1 MNTKHINDENYILIQ
16 GWMRSEMG
24 LSGAALMVY
33 ATIYGFSQTGNCYYS
48 GSIDYLAE
56 WAGVKRRQVISILKD
71 LTESGYIEKNEVG
84 YNRFRY
90 RTDREMVKNARREWC
105 KNDTIDGAIIA
116 PDGAKMTPDGAKMTP
131 NKYNNNNINNIAINT
146 HTAGAREEGP
156 EAVETV
162 ENFTTSGGVPL
173 PEEKND
179 RADAATILC
188 GPNKN
193 VNLTP
198 AQLEE
203 LENRIPNQITRYIH
217 RLSRYKVGRA
227 NAAMM
232 DDYQWLLG
240 WISEDGAVGKERDL
254 EAIRQA
260 EEEETR
266 RELEEMQRWILEKKR
281 KGRADL
287 CG

>member
-1 MNTKHINDENYILIQ
+1 MNKKHISDENYILIQ
-16 GWMRSEMG
+16 GWMRTEMG

-56 WAGVKRRQVISILKD
+56 WAGVQRRQVMRILKE
-71 LTESGYIEKNEVG
+71 LTEAGYIEKTEAG

-90 RTDREMVKNARREWC
+90 RTDREMVRNAHRRWRH
-105 KNDTIDGAIIA
+105 NDTIDGDI
-116 PDGAKMTPDGAKMTP
+116 MTPDGVIMSPSGDIMTP
-131 NKYNNNNINNIAINT
+131 NNIDIYNNNNIAINT
-146 HTAGAREEGP
+146 HDAGAREESA
-156 EAVETV
+156 EAV
-162 ENFTTSGGVPL
+162 ENFTTWEAGPL
-173 PEEKND
+173 PEDQNG
-179 RADAATILC
+179 RAEAATILC

-193 VNLTP
+193 VKLTP

-203 LENRIPNQITRYIH
+203 LENRIPNQLTRYSH
-217 RLSRYKVGRA
+217 RLSRYKVGRD

-232 DDYQWLLG
+232 DDFQWLLG
-240 WISEDGAVGKERDL
+240 WISEDHADRKEREL

-260 EEEETR
+260 EAEEDR
-266 RELEEMQRWILEKKR
+266 RELEELQARILKR

>member
-16 GWMRSEMG
+16 GWMRTEIG

-56 WAGVKRRQVISILKD
+56 WAGVQRRQVMRILKEF
-71 LTESGYIEKNEVG
+71 TEAGYIEKTEAG

-90 RTDREMVKNARREWC
+90 RTDQEMVRNAHRRWC
-105 KNDTIDGAIIA
+105 HNDTIDGDI
-116 PDGAKMTPDGAKMTP
+116 MTPDGDIMTPDGDIMTP
-131 NKYNNNNINNIAINT
+131 NNIDIYNNNNIAINT
-146 HTAGAREEGP
+146 HDAGAREESA
-156 EAVETV
+156 EAV
-162 ENFTTSGGVPL
+162 ENFTTWEAGPL
-173 PEEKND
+173 PENQNG
-179 RADAATILC
+179 RAEAATILC

-193 VNLTP
+193 VKLTP

-203 LENRIPNQITRYIH
+203 LENRIPNQLTRYIH

-232 DDYQWLLG
+232 DDFQWLLG
-240 WISEDGAVGKERDL
+240 WIAEDHADRKEREL

-260 EEEETR
+260 EAEEDR
-266 RELEEMQRWILEKKR
+266 RELEELQARILKR

>member
-16 GWMRSEMG
+16 GWMRTEMG

-56 WAGVKRRQVISILKD
+56 WAGVQRRQVMRILKEF
-71 LTESGYIEKNEVG
+71 TEAGYIEKTEAG

-90 RTDREMVKNARREWC
+90 RTDQEMVRNAHRRWC
-105 KNDTIDGAIIA
+105 HNDTIDGDI
-116 PDGAKMTPDGAKMTP
+116 MTPDGDIMTP
-131 NKYNNNNINNIAINT
+131 NNIDIYNNNNIAINT
-146 HTAGAREEGP
+146 HDAGAREESA
-156 EAVETV
+156 EAV
-162 ENFTTSGGVPL
+162 ENFTTWEAGPL
-173 PEEKND
+173 PEDQNG
-179 RADAATILC
+179 RAEAATILC

-193 VNLTP
+193 VKLTP

-203 LENRIPNQITRYIH
+203 LENRIPNQLTRYIH

-232 DDYQWLLG
+232 NDFQWLLG
-240 WISEDGAVGKERDL
+240 WIAEDHADRKEREL

-260 EEEETR
+260 EAEEDR
-266 RELEEMQRWILEKKR
+266 RELEELQARILKR

>member
-1 MNTKHINDENYILIQ
+1 MNNKHISDENYILIQ
-16 GWMRSEMG
+16 GWMRTEMG
-24 LSGAALMVY
+24 LSGATLMVY

-105 KNDTIDGAIIA
+105 KNDTIDGAKMT

-131 NKYNNNNINNIAINT
+131 NKYIYNTTNNNNINT
-146 HTAGAREEGP
+146 HTAGAREESA
-156 EAVETV
+156 EAV

-173 PEEKND
+173 PEEKNS
-179 RADAATILC
+179 RAEAATILC

-193 VNLTP
+193 VKLTP
-198 AQLEE
+198 AQLEA
-203 LENRIPNQITRYIH
+203 LENRIPNQIKRYID

-232 DDYQWLLG
+232 DDFQWLLG
-240 WISEDGAVGKERDL
+240 WISEDHADHKEREL

-260 EEEETR
+260 EEEEDR
-266 RELEEMQRWILEKKR
+266 RELEELQNKILKR
-281 KGRADL
+281 KGRVDL

>member
-16 GWMRSEMG
+16 GWMRTEMG

-56 WAGVKRRQVISILKD
+56 WAGVQRRQVMRILKE
-71 LTESGYIEKNEVG
+71 LTESGYIEKTEAG

-90 RTDREMVKNARREWC
+90 RTDREMVRNAHRRWC
-105 KNDTIDGAIIA
+105 HNDTIDGDI
-116 PDGAKMTPDGAKMTP
+116 MTPDGDIMTPDGDIMTP
-131 NKYNNNNINNIAINT
+131 NNIDIYNNNNIAINT
-146 HTAGAREEGP
+146 HDAGAREDVP
-156 EAVETV
+156 ENV
-162 ENFTTSGGVPL
+162 ENFTTSWAVPL

-179 RADAATILC
+179 RAEAATILC

-193 VNLTP
+193 VKLTP

-203 LENRIPNQITRYIH
+203 LENRIPNQLTRYIH

-232 DDYQWLLG
+232 DDFQWLLG
-240 WISEDGAVGKERDL
+240 WIAEDHADRKEREL

-260 EEEETR
+260 EAEEDR
-266 RELEEMQRWILEKKR
+266 RELEELQARILKR

>member
-1 MNTKHINDENYILIQ
+1 MNKKYISDENYILIQ
-16 GWMRSEMG
+16 GWMRTEMG
-24 LSGAALMVY
+24 LSGATLMVY

-90 RTDREMVKNARREWC
+90 RTDREMVRNARREWC
-105 KNDTIDGAIIA
+105 KNDTIDGAKMT
-116 PDGAKMTPDGAKMTP
+116 PYGAKMTPDGAKMTP
-131 NKYNNNNINNIAINT
+131 NNIYNNNINNININT
-146 HTAGAREEGP
+146 HDAGAREEGP
-156 EAVETV
+156 EAVENSTQ
-162 ENFTTSGGVPL
+162 SGGVPL
-173 PEEKND
+173 PEDKNY
-179 RADAATILC
+179 RAEAATILC

-193 VNLTP
+193 VKLTP

-203 LENRIPNQITRYIH
+203 LENRIPNQLTRYIH
-217 RLSRYKVGRA
+217 RLSRYKVGRE

-240 WISEDGAVGKERDL
+240 WISEDHADHKEREL

-260 EEEETR
+260 ESEEDR
-266 RELEEMQRWILEKKR
+266 RELEELQAKILKR

>member
-1 MNTKHINDENYILIQ
+1 MNKKHISDENYILIQ
-16 GWMRSEMG
+16 GWMRTEMG

-71 LTESGYIEKNEVG
+71 LTESGYLEKNEVG

-105 KNDTIDGAIIA
+105 KNDTIDGAKMT

-131 NKYNNNNINNIAINT
+131 NKYIYNNNNNNINT
-146 HTAGAREEGP
+146 HTAGAREESA
-156 EAVETV
+156 EAV
-162 ENFTTSGGVPL
+162 ENFTTSEAGPL
-173 PEEKND
+173 PEDKNG
-179 RADAATILC
+179 REEAATILC

-193 VNLTP
+193 VKLTP
-198 AQLEE
+198 AQLEA
-203 LENRIPNQITRYIH
+203 LENRIPNQIRRYIF
-217 RLSRYKVGRA
+217 RLSRYKVGRE

-240 WISEDGAVGKERDL
+240 WISEDNADHKERDL

-260 EEEETR
+260 EAEEDR
-266 RELEEMQRWILEKKR
+266 RELEEMQRRILEKKR

>member
-16 GWMRSEMG
+16 GWMRTEMG

-33 ATIYGFSQTGNCYYS
+33 ATIYGFSQTGNCYFS

-56 WAGVKRRQVISILKD
+56 WAGVQRRQVMRILKE
-71 LTESGYIEKNEVG
+71 LTEFGYIEKTEAG

-90 RTDREMVKNARREWC
+90 RTDREMVRNAHLRWC
-105 KNDTIDGAIIA
+105 HNDTIDGDIMTPSGDI
-116 PDGAKMTPDGAKMTP
+116 MTPDGDIMTP
-131 NKYNNNNINNIAINT
+131 NNIDIYNNNNIAINT

-156 EAVETV
+156 EAVE
-162 ENFTTSGGVPL
+162 NFTTSEAGPL
-173 PEEKND
+173 PEDKNGK
-179 RADAATILC
+179 AEAATILC

-193 VNLTP
+193 VKLTP

-217 RLSRYKVGRA
+217 RLSRYKVGRD

-240 WISEDGAVGKERDL
+240 WISEDGAIHKEREL

-260 EEEETR
+260 EAEEDR
-266 RELEEMQRWILEKKR
+266 RELEELQNKILKR

>member
-1 MNTKHINDENYILIQ
+1 MNKKHISDENYILIQ
-16 GWMRSEMG
+16 GWMRTEMG
-24 LSGAALMVY
+24 LSGAALLVY

-71 LTESGYIEKNEVG
+71 LTESGYLEKNEVG

-105 KNDTIDGAIIA
+105 KNDTIDGAKMT
-116 PDGAKMTPDGAKMTP
+116 PYGAKMTPDGAKMTP
-131 NKYNNNNINNIAINT
+131 NKYIYNTTNNNNINT
-146 HTAGAREEGP
+146 HTAGAREESA
-156 EAVETV
+156 EAV

-173 PEEKND
+173 PEEKNG
-179 RADAATILC
+179 RAEAATILC

-193 VNLTP
+193 VKLTP
-198 AQLEE
+198 AQLQE

-217 RLSRYKVGRA
+217 RLSRYKVGRE

-240 WISEDGAVGKERDL
+240 WISEDNADWKEREL

-260 EEEETR
+260 EEEEDR
-266 RELEEMQRWILEKKR
+266 RELEEMQRRILEKKR

>member
-16 GWMRSEMG
+16 GWMRTEMG

-33 ATIYGFSQTGNCYYS
+33 ATIYRFSQTGNCYYS

-56 WAGVKRRQVISILKD
+56 WAGVQRRQVMRILKEF
-71 LTESGYIEKNEVG
+71 TEAGYIEKTEAG

-90 RTDREMVKNARREWC
+90 RTDQEMVRNAHRRWC
-105 KNDTIDGAIIA
+105 HNDTIDGDI
-116 PDGAKMTPDGAKMTP
+116 MTPDGDIMTP
-131 NKYNNNNINNIAINT
+131 NNIDIYNNNNIAINT
-146 HTAGAREEGP
+146 HDAGAREESA
-156 EAVETV
+156 EAV
-162 ENFTTSGGVPL
+162 ENFTTWEAGPL
-173 PEEKND
+173 PEDQNG
-179 RADAATILC
+179 RAEAATILC

-193 VNLTP
+193 VKLTP

-203 LENRIPNQITRYIH
+203 LENRIPNQLTRYIH

-232 DDYQWLLG
+232 NDFQWLLG
-240 WISEDGAVGKERDL
+240 WIAEDHADRKEREL

-260 EEEETR
+260 EAEEDR
-266 RELEEMQRWILEKKR
+266 RELEELQARILKR
-281 KGRADL
+281 K
-287 CG
+287 

>member
-1 MNTKHINDENYILIQ
+1 
-16 GWMRSEMG
+16 MG
-24 LSGAALMVY
+24 LSGADLMVY

-56 WAGVKRRQVISILKD
+56 WAGVQRRQVISILKN

-84 YNRFRY
+84 YNRSRY

-105 KNDTIDGAIIA
+105 KNDTIDGAKMT
-116 PDGAKMTPDGAKMTP
+116 PDGAKMTPDGAKSAP
-131 NKYNNNNINNIAINT
+131 NNIDIYNNNNIAINT
-146 HTAGAREEGP
+146 HTAGAREAVP
-156 EAVETV
+156 EAVENSTQA
-162 ENFTTSGGVPL
+162 GGVPL
-173 PEEKND
+173 PEEKNG
-179 RADAATILC
+179 RAEAATILC

-193 VNLTP
+193 VKLTP

-217 RLSRYKVGRA
+217 RLSRYKVGQA

-232 DDYQWLLG
+232 DDFQWLLG
-240 WISEDGAVGKERDL
+240 WISEDHADRKEREL

-260 EEEETR
+260 ESEEDR
-266 RELEEMQRWILEKKR
+266 RELEELQNRILKR

>member
-1 MNTKHINDENYILIQ
+1 MSTKYINDENYILIQ

-56 WAGVKRRQVISILKD
+56 WAGVQRRQVMRILKE
-71 LTESGYIEKNEVG
+71 LNESGYIEKNEAG

-90 RTDREMVKNARREWC
+90 RTDREMVRNANRRWC
-105 KNDTIDGAIIA
+105 HNDTIDGDI
-116 PDGAKMTPDGAKMTP
+116 MTPDGDIMTPDGDIMTP
-131 NKYNNNNINNIAINT
+131 NNIDIYNNNNINKNT
-146 HTAGAREEGP
+146 HNAGAREEVP
-156 EAVETV
+156 EAV
-162 ENFTTSGGVPL
+162 ENFTTSGAVPL
-173 PEEKND
+173 PENQNG
-179 RADAATILC
+179 RAEAATILC

-193 VNLTP
+193 VKLTP

-203 LENRIPNQITRYIH
+203 LEKRIPNQITRYIH
-217 RLSRYKVGRA
+217 RLSRYKVGRD

-232 DDYQWLLG
+232 DDFQWLLG
-240 WISEDGAVGKERDL
+240 WISEDHADHKEREL

-260 EEEETR
+260 EAEEDR
-266 RELEEMQRWILEKKR
+266 RELEKMQRRILEKKR

>member
-1 MNTKHINDENYILIQ
+1 MNKKHISDENYVLIQ
-16 GWMRSEMG
+16 GWMRTEMG

-56 WAGVKRRQVISILKD
+56 WAGVKHRQVIRILKD

-90 RTDREMVKNARREWC
+90 RTDREMVRNARREWC
-105 KNDTIDGAIIA
+105 KNDTIDGAKMT

-131 NKYNNNNINNIAINT
+131 NKYIYNTNNNNNINT
-146 HTAGAREEGP
+146 HTAGAREESA
-156 EAVETV
+156 EAV
-162 ENFTTSGGVPL
+162 ENFTTSGAVPL

-179 RADAATILC
+179 RAEAATILC

-193 VNLTP
+193 VKLTP

-240 WISEDGAVGKERDL
+240 WISEDGAIHKEREL

-260 EEEETR
+260 EAEEDR
-266 RELEEMQRWILEKKR
+266 RELEEMQRRILEKKR

>member
-16 GWMRSEMG
+16 GWMRTEMG

-56 WAGVKRRQVISILKD
+56 WAGVQRRQVMRILKEF
-71 LTESGYIEKNEVG
+71 TEAGYIEKTEAG

-90 RTDREMVKNARREWC
+90 RTDREMVRNAHRRWC
-105 KNDTIDGAIIA
+105 HNDTIDGDI
-116 PDGAKMTPDGAKMTP
+116 MTPDGDIMTP
-131 NKYNNNNINNIAINT
+131 NNIDIYNNNNIAINT
-146 HTAGAREEGP
+146 HDAGAREESA
-156 EAVETV
+156 EAV
-162 ENFTTSGGVPL
+162 ENFTTWEAGPL
-173 PEEKND
+173 PEDQNG
-179 RADAATILC
+179 RAEAATILC

-193 VNLTP
+193 VKLTP

-203 LENRIPNQITRYIH
+203 LEKRIPNQLTRYIH

-232 DDYQWLLG
+232 DDFQWLLG
-240 WISEDGAVGKERDL
+240 WISEDHADRKEREL

-260 EEEETR
+260 EAEEDR
-266 RELEEMQRWILEKKR
+266 RELEELQARILKR

>member
-16 GWMRSEMG
+16 GWMRTEMG

-56 WAGVKRRQVISILKD
+56 WAGVQRRQVMRILKEF
-71 LTESGYIEKNEVG
+71 TEAGYIEKTEAG

-90 RTDREMVKNARREWC
+90 RTDQEMVRNAHRRWC
-105 KNDTIDGAIIA
+105 HNDTIDGDI
-116 PDGAKMTPDGAKMTP
+116 MTPDGDIMTPDGDIMTP
-131 NKYNNNNINNIAINT
+131 NNIDIYNNNNIAINT
-146 HTAGAREEGP
+146 HDAGAREESA
-156 EAVETV
+156 EAV
-162 ENFTTSGGVPL
+162 ENFTTLEAGPL
-173 PEEKND
+173 PENQNG
-179 RADAATILC
+179 RAEAATILC

-193 VNLTP
+193 VKLTP

-203 LENRIPNQITRYIH
+203 LENRIPNQLTRYIH

-232 DDYQWLLG
+232 DDFQWLIG
-240 WISEDGAVGKERDL
+240 WISEDHADRKEREL

-260 EEEETR
+260 EAEEDR
-266 RELEEMQRWILEKKR
+266 RELEELQSRILKR

>member
-16 GWMRSEMG
+16 GWMRTEIG

-56 WAGVKRRQVISILKD
+56 WAGVQRRQVMRILKEF
-71 LTESGYIEKNEVG
+71 TEAGYIEKTEAG

-90 RTDREMVKNARREWC
+90 RTDQEMVRNAHRRWC
-105 KNDTIDGAIIA
+105 HNDTIDGDI
-116 PDGAKMTPDGAKMTP
+116 MTPDGDIMTPDGDIMTP
-131 NKYNNNNINNIAINT
+131 NNIDIYNNNNIAINT
-146 HTAGAREEGP
+146 HDAGAREESA
-156 EAVETV
+156 EAV
-162 ENFTTSGGVPL
+162 ENFTTLEAGPL
-173 PEEKND
+173 PENQNG
-179 RADAATILC
+179 RAEAATILC

-193 VNLTP
+193 VKLTP

-203 LENRIPNQITRYIH
+203 LENRIPNQLTRYIH

-232 DDYQWLLG
+232 DDFQWLIG
-240 WISEDGAVGKERDL
+240 WISEDHADRKEREL

-260 EEEETR
+260 EAEEDR
-266 RELEEMQRWILEKKR
+266 RELEELQSRILKR
-281 KGRADL
+281 KGRANL

>member
-1 MNTKHINDENYILIQ
+1 MNTKHINDENYVLIQ

-90 RTDREMVKNARREWC
+90 RTDREMVKNAHREWC
-105 KNDTIDGAIIA
+105 KNDTIDGAKMTPYGAKSA
-116 PDGAKMTPDGAKMTP
+116 PDGAKSAP
-131 NKYNNNNINNIAINT
+131 NNIDIYNNNNIAINT
-146 HTAGAREEGP
+146 HTAGAREDVP
-156 EAVETV
+156 ETV
-162 ENFTTSGGVPL
+162 ENSTQAGGVPL
-173 PEEKND
+173 PEEKNG
-179 RADAATILC
+179 RAEAATILC

-198 AQLEE
+198 SQLEE

-240 WISEDGAVGKERDL
+240 WISEDHADRKEREL

-260 EEEETR
+260 EAEEDR
-266 RELEEMQRWILEKKR
+266 RELEELQARILKR

>member
-16 GWMRSEMG
+16 GWMRSEIG

-105 KNDTIDGAIIA
+105 KNDTIDGAKMTPYGAKSA
-116 PDGAKMTPDGAKMTP
+116 PDGAKKTP
-131 NKYNNNNINNIAINT
+131 NNIYNNNINNININT

-156 EAVETV
+156 EAVENSTQAR
-162 ENFTTSGGVPL
+162 GVPL
-173 PEEKND
+173 PEDKND
-179 RADAATILC
+179 RAEAATILC

-193 VNLTP
+193 VKLTP

-217 RLSRYKVGRA
+217 RLSRYKIGRA

-240 WISEDGAVGKERDL
+240 WISEDHADRKEREL

-260 EEEETR
+260 EAEEDR
-266 RELEEMQRWILEKKR
+266 RELEELQNKILKR

>member
-1 MNTKHINDENYILIQ
+1 MNKKHISNENYILIQ
-16 GWMRSEMG
+16 GWMRTEMG

-90 RTDREMVKNARREWC
+90 RTDREMVRNARREWC
-105 KNDTIDGAIIA
+105 KNDTI
-116 PDGAKMTPDGAKMTP
+116 DGAKMTPDGAKMTP
-131 NKYNNNNINNIAINT
+131 NKYIYNTTNNNNINT
-146 HTAGAREEGP
+146 HTAGAREESA
-156 EAVETV
+156 EAVENSTQAV
-162 ENFTTSGGVPL
+162 ENFTTSEAVPL
-173 PEEKND
+173 PEEKNG
-179 RADAATILC
+179 RAEAATILC

-193 VNLTP
+193 VKLTP

-240 WISEDGAVGKERDL
+240 WISEDGAVGRERDL

-266 RELEEMQRWILEKKR
+266 RELEEMQRRILEKKR

>member
-16 GWMRSEMG
+16 GWMRTEMG

-56 WAGVKRRQVISILKD
+56 WAGVQRRQVMRILKEF
-71 LTESGYIEKNEVG
+71 TEAGYIEKTEAG

-90 RTDREMVKNARREWC
+90 RTDQEMVRNAHRRWC
-105 KNDTIDGAIIA
+105 HNDTIDGDI
-116 PDGAKMTPDGAKMTP
+116 MTPDGDIMTP
-131 NKYNNNNINNIAINT
+131 NNIDIYNNNIAINT
-146 HTAGAREEGP
+146 HDAGAREESA
-156 EAVETV
+156 EAV
-162 ENFTTSGGVPL
+162 ENFTTWEAGPL
-173 PEEKND
+173 PEDQNG
-179 RADAATILC
+179 RAEAATILC

-193 VNLTP
+193 VKLTP

-203 LENRIPNQITRYIH
+203 LENRIPNQLTRYIH
-217 RLSRYKVGRA
+217 RLSRYKVGRD

-232 DDYQWLLG
+232 DDFQWLIG
-240 WISEDGAVGKERDL
+240 WISEDHADRKEREL

-260 EEEETR
+260 EAEEDR
-266 RELEEMQRWILEKKR
+266 RELEELQARILKR

>member
-1 MNTKHINDENYILIQ
+1 MNKKHISDENYVLIQ
-16 GWMRSEMG
+16 GWMRTEMG

-33 ATIYGFSQTGNCYYS
+33 ATIYGFSQTGNCYFS

-90 RTDREMVKNARREWC
+90 RTDREMVQNARREWC
-105 KNDTIDGAIIA
+105 KNDTIDGAKMT

-131 NKYNNNNINNIAINT
+131 NNININT
-146 HTAGAREEGP
+146 HTAGAREEVP
-156 EAVETV
+156 ETV
-162 ENFTTSGGVPL
+162 ENFTTSGAGPL
-173 PEEKND
+173 PEDKNG
-179 RADAATILC
+179 RAEAATILC

-193 VNLTP
+193 VKLTP

-203 LENRIPNQITRYIH
+203 LENRIPNQLTRYIH
-217 RLSRYKVGRA
+217 RLSRYKVGRD

-232 DDYQWLLG
+232 DDFQWLLG
-240 WISEDGAVGKERDL
+240 WISEDHADRKERDL

-260 EEEETR
+260 EDEETR
-266 RELEEMQRWILEKKR
+266 RELEEMKRRILEKKR
-281 KGRADL
+281 KGRAEQ

>member
-1 MNTKHINDENYILIQ
+1 MSAKYINDENYILIQ

-56 WAGVKRRQVISILKD
+56 WAGVQRRQVIRILKE
-71 LTESGYIEKNEVG
+71 LTESGYIEKSEAG

-90 RTDREMVKNARREWC
+90 RTDREMVRNASRRWC
-105 KNDTIDGAIIA
+105 NNDTIDGDI
-116 PDGAKMTPDGAKMTP
+116 MTPDGDIMTP
-131 NKYNNNNINNIAINT
+131 NNIDIYNNNNINKNT
-146 HTAGAREEGP
+146 HNAGAREE
-156 EAVETV
+156 ASDAV
-162 ENFTTSGGVPL
+162 ENFTTSGAVPL
-173 PEEKND
+173 PEDKNG
-179 RADAATILC
+179 RAEAATILC

-193 VNLTP
+193 VKLTP

-203 LENRIPNQITRYIH
+203 LEKRIPNQLTRYIH
-217 RLSRYKVGRA
+217 RLSRYKVGRD

-232 DDYQWLLG
+232 DDFQWLLG
-240 WISEDGAVGKERDL
+240 WISEDHADHKEREL

-260 EEEETR
+260 EEEEVR
-266 RELEEMQRWILEKKR
+266 RDLEEMQRRILEKKR

>member
-24 LSGAALMVY
+24 LSGAALLVY

-48 GSIDYLAE
+48 GSIDYLTE
-56 WAGVKRRQVISILKD
+56 WAGVQRRQVMRILKE
-71 LTESGYIEKNEVG
+71 LTESGYIEKTESG

-90 RTDREMVKNARREWC
+90 RTDREMVRNAHRRWC
-105 KNDTIDGAIIA
+105 HNDTTDGDI
-116 PDGAKMTPDGAKMTP
+116 MTPDGDIMTPDGDIMTP
-131 NKYNNNNINNIAINT
+131 NNIDIYNNNNIAINT
-146 HTAGAREEGP
+146 HDAGAREESA
-156 EAVETV
+156 EAV
-162 ENFTTSGGVPL
+162 ENFTTLGAVPL

-179 RADAATILC
+179 RAEAATILC

-193 VNLTP
+193 VKLTP

-240 WISEDGAVGKERDL
+240 WISEDCADHKEREL

-260 EEEETR
+260 EAEEDR
-266 RELEEMQRWILEKKR
+266 RELEEMQRRILEKKR

>member
-1 MNTKHINDENYILIQ
+1 MNAKHINDENYILIQ

-90 RTDREMVKNARREWC
+90 RTDREMVRNARREWC
-105 KNDTIDGAIIA
+105 NNCTI
-116 PDGAKMTPDGAKMTP
+116 DGAKMTPDGAKSAPDGAKMTH
-131 NKYNNNNINNIAINT
+131 NNIDIYNNNINKNT

-156 EAVETV
+156 EAVENSTQA
-162 ENFTTSGGVPL
+162 GGVPL
-173 PEEKND
+173 PEEKNG
-179 RADAATILC
+179 RAEAATILC

-193 VNLTP
+193 VKLTP

-240 WISEDGAVGKERDL
+240 WISEDGAVGRERDL

-266 RELEEMQRWILEKKR
+266 RELEEMQRRILEKKR

>member
-1 MNTKHINDENYILIQ
+1 MSTKYVQEENYIVIQ
-16 GWMRSEMG
+16 GWMRTEMG

-33 ATIYGFSQTGNCYYS
+33 ATIYGFSQTGNCYFT

-56 WAGVKRRQVISILKD
+56 WAGVKRRQVISILKN
-71 LTESGYIEKNEVG
+71 LTESGYIEKEEVG

-90 RTDREMVKNARREWC
+90 RTDREMVRNARMEWC
-105 KNDTIDGAIIA
+105 KNDTI
-116 PDGAKMTPDGAKMTP
+116 DGAKMTPDGAKMTP
-131 NKYNNNNINNIAINT
+131 NNIDIYNNNNIAINT
-146 HTAGAREEGP
+146 HDAGAREESA
-156 EAVETV
+156 EAVENSTQA
-162 ENFTTSGGVPL
+162 GGVPL
-173 PEEKND
+173 PEDKNG
-179 RADAATILC
+179 RAEAATILC

-193 VNLTP
+193 VKLTP

-217 RLSRYKVGRA
+217 RLSRYKVGRE

-240 WISEDGAVGKERDL
+240 WIAEDCADHKEREL

-260 EEEETR
+260 EEEENR
-266 RELEEMQRWILEKKR
+266 RELEELQNRILKR

>member
-1 MNTKHINDENYILIQ
+1 MNKKHISDENYILIQ
-16 GWMRSEMG
+16 GWMRTEMG

-56 WAGVKRRQVISILKD
+56 WAGVQRRQVMRILKE
-71 LTESGYIEKNEVG
+71 LTEAGYIEKTEAG

-90 RTDREMVKNARREWC
+90 RTDREMVRNAHRRWC
-105 KNDTIDGAIIA
+105 HNDTIDGDI
-116 PDGAKMTPDGAKMTP
+116 MTPDGDIMTP
-131 NKYNNNNINNIAINT
+131 NNIDIYNNNNIAINT
-146 HTAGAREEGP
+146 HDAGAREESA
-156 EAVETV
+156 EAV
-162 ENFTTSGGVPL
+162 ENFTTWEAGPL
-173 PEEKND
+173 PEDQNG
-179 RADAATILC
+179 RAEAATILC

-193 VNLTP
+193 VKLTP

-203 LENRIPNQITRYIH
+203 LEKRIPNQLTRYIH
-217 RLSRYKVGRA
+217 RLSRYKVGRD

-232 DDYQWLLG
+232 DDFQWLLG
-240 WISEDGAVGKERDL
+240 WISEDHADRKEREL

-260 EEEETR
+260 EAEEDR
-266 RELEEMQRWILEKKR
+266 RELEELQARILKR

>member
-16 GWMRSEMG
+16 GWMRTEIG

-56 WAGVKRRQVISILKD
+56 WAGVQRRQVMRILKEF
-71 LTESGYIEKNEVG
+71 TEAGYIEKTEAG

-90 RTDREMVKNARREWC
+90 RTDQEMVRNAHRRWC
-105 KNDTIDGAIIA
+105 HNDTIDGDI
-116 PDGAKMTPDGAKMTP
+116 MTPDGDIMTPDGDIMTP
-131 NKYNNNNINNIAINT
+131 NNIDIYNNNNIAINT
-146 HTAGAREEGP
+146 HDAGAREESA
-156 EAVETV
+156 EAV
-162 ENFTTSGGVPL
+162 ENFTTLEAGPL
-173 PEEKND
+173 PENQNG
-179 RADAATILC
+179 RAEAATILC

-193 VNLTP
+193 VKLTP

-203 LENRIPNQITRYIH
+203 LENRIPNQLTRYIH

-232 DDYQWLLG
+232 DDFQWLIG
-240 WISEDGAVGKERDL
+240 WISEDHADRKEREL

-260 EEEETR
+260 EAEEDR
-266 RELEEMQRWILEKKR
+266 RELEELQSRILKR

>member
-16 GWMRSEMG
+16 GWMRTEMG

-56 WAGVKRRQVISILKD
+56 WAGVQRRQVMRILKEF
-71 LTESGYIEKNEVG
+71 TEAGYIEKTEAG

-90 RTDREMVKNARREWC
+90 RTDREMVRNAHRRWC
-105 KNDTIDGAIIA
+105 HNDTIDGDI
-116 PDGAKMTPDGAKMTP
+116 MTPDGDIMTP
-131 NKYNNNNINNIAINT
+131 NNIDIYNNNNNIAINT
-146 HTAGAREEGP
+146 HDAGAREESA
-156 EAVETV
+156 EAV
-162 ENFTTSGGVPL
+162 ENFTTLEAGPL
-173 PEEKND
+173 PENQNG
-179 RADAATILC
+179 RAEAATILC

-193 VNLTP
+193 VKLTP

-203 LENRIPNQITRYIH
+203 LEKRIPNQLTRYIH

-232 DDYQWLLG
+232 DDFQWLIG
-240 WISEDGAVGKERDL
+240 WISEDHADRKEREL

-260 EEEETR
+260 EAEEDR
-266 RELEEMQRWILEKKR
+266 RELEELQARILKR

>member
-1 MNTKHINDENYILIQ
+1 MNKKHISDENYILIQ
-16 GWMRSEMG
+16 GWMRTEMG

-56 WAGVKRRQVISILKD
+56 WAGVQRRQVMRILKE
-71 LTESGYIEKNEVG
+71 LTEAEYIEKTEAG

-90 RTDREMVKNARREWC
+90 RTDREMVRNAHRRWC
-105 KNDTIDGAIIA
+105 HNDTIDGDI
-116 PDGAKMTPDGAKMTP
+116 MTPDGDIMTP
-131 NKYNNNNINNIAINT
+131 NNIDIYNNNNIAINT
-146 HTAGAREEGP
+146 HDAGAREESA
-156 EAVETV
+156 EAV
-162 ENFTTSGGVPL
+162 ENFTTWEAGPL
-173 PEEKND
+173 PEDQNG
-179 RADAATILC
+179 RAEAATILC

-193 VNLTP
+193 VKLTP

-203 LENRIPNQITRYIH
+203 LENRIPNQLTRYIH
-217 RLSRYKVGRA
+217 RLSRYKVGRD

-232 DDYQWLLG
+232 DDFQWLLG
-240 WISEDGAVGKERDL
+240 WISEDHADRKEREL

-260 EEEETR
+260 EAEEDR
-266 RELEEMQRWILEKKR
+266 RELEELQARILKR

>member
-1 MNTKHINDENYILIQ
+1 MNKKHISDENYILIQ
-16 GWMRSEMG
+16 GWMRTEMG
-24 LSGAALMVY
+24 LSGASLMVY

-71 LTESGYIEKNEVG
+71 LTESGYIEKDGVG

-105 KNDTIDGAIIA
+105 KNDTIDGAKMTQ
-116 PDGAKMTPDGAKMTP
+116 DGAKMTPDGAKMTP
-131 NKYNNNNINNIAINT
+131 NKYIYNNNNNNNINT
-146 HTAGAREEGP
+146 HTAGAREESA
-156 EAVETV
+156 EAV

-173 PEEKND
+173 PEDKNG
-179 RADAATILC
+179 REEAATILC

-193 VNLTP
+193 VKLTP

-217 RLSRYKVGRA
+217 RLSRYKVGRD

-240 WISEDGAVGKERDL
+240 WISEDHADRKEREL

-260 EEEETR
+260 EAEEDR
-266 RELEEMQRWILEKKR
+266 RELEELQNKILKR

>member
-1 MNTKHINDENYILIQ
+1 MNKKHISDENYILIQ
-16 GWMRSEMG
+16 GWMRTEMG

-33 ATIYGFSQTGNCYYS
+33 ATIYGFSQTGNCYFT

-116 PDGAKMTPDGAKMTP
+116 PDGAKSAPDGAKMTP
-131 NKYNNNNINNIAINT
+131 NKYIYNTNNNNNINT
-146 HTAGAREEGP
+146 HTAGAREESA
-156 EAVETV
+156 EAV

-173 PEEKND
+173 PEDKNGM
-179 RADAATILC
+179 AEAATILC

-193 VNLTP
+193 VKLTP
-198 AQLEE
+198 TQLEE

-232 DDYQWLLG
+232 DDFQWLLG
-240 WISEDGAVGKERDL
+240 WISEDHADHKEREL

-266 RELEEMQRWILEKKR
+266 RELEELQNKILKR

>member
-16 GWMRSEMG
+16 GWMRTEMG

-56 WAGVKRRQVISILKD
+56 WAGVQRRQVMRILKEF
-71 LTESGYIEKNEVG
+71 TEAGYIEKTEAG

-90 RTDREMVKNARREWC
+90 RTDREMVRNAHRRWC
-105 KNDTIDGAIIA
+105 HNDTIDGDI
-116 PDGAKMTPDGAKMTP
+116 MTPDGDIMTPDGDIMTP
-131 NKYNNNNINNIAINT
+131 NNIDIYNNNNIAINT
-146 HTAGAREEGP
+146 HDAGAREESA
-156 EAVETV
+156 EAV
-162 ENFTTSGGVPL
+162 ENFTTWEAGPL
-173 PEEKND
+173 PEDQNG
-179 RADAATILC
+179 RAEAATILC

-193 VNLTP
+193 VKLTP

-203 LENRIPNQITRYIH
+203 LEKRIPNQLTRYIH

-232 DDYQWLLG
+232 DDFQWLLG
-240 WISEDGAVGKERDL
+240 WIAEDHADRKEREL

-260 EEEETR
+260 EAEEDR
-266 RELEEMQRWILEKKR
+266 RELEELQARILKR

>member
-16 GWMRSEMG
+16 GWMRTEIG

-56 WAGVKRRQVISILKD
+56 WAGVQRRQVMRILKEF
-71 LTESGYIEKNEVG
+71 TEAGYIEKTEAG

-90 RTDREMVKNARREWC
+90 RTDQEMVRNAHRRWC
-105 KNDTIDGAIIA
+105 HNDTIDGDI
-116 PDGAKMTPDGAKMTP
+116 MTPDGDIMTP
-131 NKYNNNNINNIAINT
+131 NNIDIYNNNNIAINT
-146 HTAGAREEGP
+146 HDAGAREESA
-156 EAVETV
+156 EAV
-162 ENFTTSGGVPL
+162 ENFTTWEAGPL
-173 PEEKND
+173 PEDQNG
-179 RADAATILC
+179 RAEAATILC

-193 VNLTP
+193 VKLTP

-203 LENRIPNQITRYIH
+203 LENRIPNQLTRYIH

-232 DDYQWLLG
+232 DDFQWLLG
-240 WISEDGAVGKERDL
+240 WIAEDHADRKEREL

-260 EEEETR
+260 EAEEDR
-266 RELEEMQRWILEKKR
+266 RELEELQSRILKR

>member
-1 MNTKHINDENYILIQ
+1 MSTKYINDENYILIQ

-24 LSGAALMVY
+24 LSGAALLVY

-90 RTDREMVKNARREWC
+90 RTDREMVKNRREWC

-116 PDGAKMTPDGAKMTP
+116 PYGAKMTPDGAKSAP
-131 NKYNNNNINNIAINT
+131 NNIDIYNNNNIAINT
-146 HTAGAREEGP
+146 HDAGAREEGP
-156 EAVETV
+156 EAVENSTQA
-162 ENFTTSGGVPL
+162 GGVPL
-173 PEEKND
+173 PEDKNG
-179 RADAATILC
+179 REEAATILC

-193 VNLTP
+193 VKLTP

-232 DDYQWLLG
+232 DDYQWLMG
-240 WISEDGAVGKERDL
+240 WIFEDGAVGRERDL

-266 RELEEMQRWILEKKR
+266 RELEEMQRRILEKKR

>member
-16 GWMRSEMG
+16 GWMRTEMG
-24 LSGAALMVY
+24 LSGATLMVY

-105 KNDTIDGAIIA
+105 KNDTIDGAKMTPYGAKSA
-116 PDGAKMTPDGAKMTP
+116 PDGAKMTPNNIDI
-131 NKYNNNNINNIAINT
+131 YNNNNIAINT
-146 HTAGAREEGP
+146 HTAGAREEDL
-156 EAVETV
+156 EAVENSTQA
-162 ENFTTSGGVPL
+162 GGVPL
-173 PEEKND
+173 PEYKNG
-179 RADAATILC
+179 REEAATILC

-193 VNLTP
+193 VKLTP

-203 LENRIPNQITRYIH
+203 LEKRIPNQITRYIH
-217 RLSRYKVGRA
+217 RLSRYKVGRE

-232 DDYQWLLG
+232 DDFQWLLG
-240 WISEDGAVGKERDL
+240 WISEDHADRKEREM

-260 EEEETR
+260 EAEENR
-266 RELEEMQRWILEKKR
+266 RELEELQGRILKR

>member
-16 GWMRSEMG
+16 GWMRTEMG

-56 WAGVKRRQVISILKD
+56 WAGVQRRQVMRILKE
-71 LTESGYIEKNEVG
+71 LTESGYIEKTEAG

-90 RTDREMVKNARREWC
+90 RTDREMVRNAHRRWC
-105 KNDTIDGAIIA
+105 HNDTIDGDI
-116 PDGAKMTPDGAKMTP
+116 MTPDGDIMTPDGDIMTP
-131 NKYNNNNINNIAINT
+131 NNIDIYNNNNIAINT
-146 HTAGAREEGP
+146 HDAGAREESA
-156 EAVETV
+156 EAV
-162 ENFTTSGGVPL
+162 ENFTTWEAGPL
-173 PEEKND
+173 PEEQNG
-179 RADAATILC
+179 RAESATILC

-193 VNLTP
+193 VKLTP

-203 LENRIPNQITRYIH
+203 LENRIPNQLTRYIH

-232 DDYQWLLG
+232 DDFQWLLG
-240 WISEDGAVGKERDL
+240 WIAEDHADRKEREL

-260 EEEETR
+260 EAEEDR
-266 RELEEMQRWILEKKR
+266 RELEELQARILKR